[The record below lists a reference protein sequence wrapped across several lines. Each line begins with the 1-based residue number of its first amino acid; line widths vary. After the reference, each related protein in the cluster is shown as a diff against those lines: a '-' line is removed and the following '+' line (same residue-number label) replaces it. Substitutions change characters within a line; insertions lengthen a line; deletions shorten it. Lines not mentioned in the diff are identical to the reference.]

1 MDDPAMDTTITGLA
15 QASKASLR
23 DLCLHLGLSVAGT
36 RRDMARAVVEVVIT
50 VPPSAASGLKLGWA
64 FFVFVV
70 VPSISRV
77 VFLFRRA
84 LPKPRRG
91 FGLVFP

>member
-1 MDDPAMDTTITGLA
+1 VGF
-15 QASKASLR
+15 
-23 DLCLHLGLSVAGT
+23 
-36 RRDMARAVVEVVIT
+36 
-50 VPPSAASGLKLGWA
+50 